1 MTQKMHNLFALLLS
15 LTLRNGDTRFSVK
28 IYKLPI
34 YMPTYKKM
42 ISRFNF
48 PPKAIERRSPKQK
61 GQMHVQE

>member
-34 YMPTYKKM
+34 YMLTYKKM